1 MKKPALALVSLALI
15 SIGLWYFGPQAY
27 GQAGYLAIDLI
38 EPKQLQIDSFFHGRD
53 IAIRAIF
60 PCDCELVLK
69 IIGPREDLKLMK
81 KGRVGG
87 LWMNVEHVTFKN
99 IPKVY
104 LLWTPRNLPAR
115 GGSQSLKELKLD
127 YASILS
133 GSLPGK
139 TGEQEESL
147 IQELI
152 KLKERDKLYNIFEG
166 AIQAKPLEK
175 SSMSQAEAT
184 LHLPV
189 KIHPGDYTLELIAVK
204 EGKNSL
210 LLSQPLRVQLSGL
223 PAIVL
228 SLAAQRSLLYG
239 ILAVLIATL
248 SGLGMGVLFSSKG
261 GH

>member
-1 MKKPALALVSLALI
+1 MKKPAYAIFPLALI
-15 SIGLWYFGPQAY
+15 SIGLWPFGPGAY

-38 EPKQLQIDSFFHGRD
+38 EPKQLRINSFFHGQD

-60 PCDCELVLK
+60 PCDCDLVLK

-87 LWMNVEHVTFKN
+87 LWMNVENVTFKN

-104 LLWTPRNLPAR
+104 LLWTPKNLPAL
-115 GGSQSLKELKLD
+115 GGSQGLKELKLD

-139 TGEQEESL
+139 TGEQKELL

-152 KLKERDKLYNIFEG
+152 KLKERDRLYNIFDG
-166 AIQAKPLEK
+166 TIQAKPLGK

-189 KIHPGDYTLELIAVK
+189 KIHPGNYTLELIAVK

-210 LLSQPLRVQLSGL
+210 LLSQPLQVQLSGL
-223 PAIVL
+223 PAIIS
-228 SLAAQRSLLYG
+228 SLAAQRGLLYG
-239 ILAVLIATL
+239 ILAVIIATL
-248 SGLGMGVLFSSKG
+248 SGLGMGVLFTSKG